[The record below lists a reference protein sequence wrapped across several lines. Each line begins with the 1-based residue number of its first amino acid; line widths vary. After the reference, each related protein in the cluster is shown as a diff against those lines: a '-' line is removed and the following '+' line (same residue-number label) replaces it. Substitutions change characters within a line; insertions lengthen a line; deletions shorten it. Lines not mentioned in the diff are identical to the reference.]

1 MKEKNVL
8 LPKID
13 ALVVPSFIS
22 LGSALDENKAINKRL
37 IQHYTHHYRDGTSF
51 SKDVIELT
59 KI

>member
-1 MKEKNVL
+1 MVGMYMKEKNVL
-8 LPKID
+8 L
-13 ALVVPSFIS
+13 LVVPSFIS